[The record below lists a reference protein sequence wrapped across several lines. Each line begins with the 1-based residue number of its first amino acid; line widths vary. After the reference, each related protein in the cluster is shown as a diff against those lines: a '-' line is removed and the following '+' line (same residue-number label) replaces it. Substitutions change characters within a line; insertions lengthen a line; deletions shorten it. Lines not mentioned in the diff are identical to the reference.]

1 MPITATSRIYIIIF
15 HKTYKS
21 TKFKTFLINV
31 LGQKGKQNWK
41 AEFRHNIELLFSI
54 IYYFI

>member
-21 TKFKTFLINV
+21 TKFKTFSINI

-41 AEFRHNIELLFSI
+41 AEFRHNTELLFSI
-54 IYYFI
+54 IF